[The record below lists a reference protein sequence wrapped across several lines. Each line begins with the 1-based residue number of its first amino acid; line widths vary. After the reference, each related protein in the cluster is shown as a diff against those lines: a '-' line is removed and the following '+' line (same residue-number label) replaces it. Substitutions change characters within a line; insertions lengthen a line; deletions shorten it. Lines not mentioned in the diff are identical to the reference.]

1 MNILPSL
8 LAAALGCFC
17 GCAHTPA
24 PIADHYFRN
33 VSFPNITLAAG
44 ERIESV
50 EVIISCARFTAI
62 RHIPNDWSVG
72 VTSPVSEVSTLE
84 ANAGHGS
91 SSLGNSRDLDDFI
104 TIRIC
109 DPSGFNIKGTATVV
123 TGDSVRSLA
132 FTQQDF
138 GLKP

>member
-1 MNILPSL
+1 MKTHILFLPTL
-8 LAAALGCFC
+8 LSIIC
-17 GCAHTPA
+17 GCAHTPE
-24 PIADHYFRN
+24 PLTDHCYRN

-50 EVIISCARFTAI
+50 EVVISCARFTAI

-72 VTSPVSEVSTLE
+72 ITSPVSEVSTLE

-91 SSLGNSRDLDDFI
+91 SALGNSRDIDNFI
-104 TIRIC
+104 TIKVC
-109 DPSGFNIKGTATVV
+109 DPVCFDIKGTAVV
-123 TGDSVRSLA
+123 VVGDSERTVA
-132 FTQQDF
+132 FTRKDF

>member
-1 MNILPSL
+1 MKTHILFLTAL
-8 LAAALGCFC
+8 LFIIS
-17 GCAHTPA
+17 GCAHTAA
-24 PIADHYFRN
+24 PLTDHCYRN
-33 VSFPNITLAAG
+33 VSFPKVTLATG

-50 EVIISCARFTAI
+50 EVVISCARFTAI

-91 SSLGNSRDLDDFI
+91 SSLGNSRDFDNFI
-104 TIRIC
+104 TIKVC
-109 DPSGFNIKGTATVV
+109 DPAGFDIKGTAVV
-123 TGDSVRSLA
+123 VVGDSQRTVA
-132 FTQQDF
+132 FTRNDF